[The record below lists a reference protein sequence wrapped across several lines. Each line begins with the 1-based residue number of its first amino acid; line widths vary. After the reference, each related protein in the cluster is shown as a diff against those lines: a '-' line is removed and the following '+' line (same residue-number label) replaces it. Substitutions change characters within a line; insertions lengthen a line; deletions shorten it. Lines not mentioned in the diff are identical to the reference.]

1 MPALKSDFEIL
12 SVCSMRKPY
21 VTFDFFF
28 DRVDKHIKI
37 FGDKMNKT

>member
-1 MPALKSDFEIL
+1 MPALKSDFEIHL
-12 SVCSMRKPY
+12 VYVQCESH